1 MRTLMALMIVTAMV
15 AAEAETVTPV
25 DSVESYVNVR
35 EAPAATAAVVGRL
48 HRDESLPL
56 VATTDGWYE
65 VQLPDGKSGF
75 VSADWSRVLAAPEV
89 ADEADATGPEAVA
102 GPESGAERNADTEPE
117 SEPEPAAVTEPQ
129 SVPEPAATASSEPVP
144 EPEGAAAS
152 EPVPEPDTAAASEP
166 VPEPVTATT
175 EPGFTAAMEGD
186 KDFLVKFKDPTT
198 GTKSQIFDNGN
209 QVGIGTTTPAQ
220 RLEVNGSIRINDR
233 NSGVAGLLITQSSG
247 DTGYI
252 MHNRASTLTIG
263 AGSIDRLTIDRD
275 GNVGIAV
282 SHPSHPLEMASGAYV
297 SAGGV
302 WTNSSSRD
310 NKENISDLSIDDALT
325 TLAGLRPVRFN
336 YRNDPSEPH
345 VGFIAEEVPDLVA
358 TADRRGL
365 SAMDIAAV
373 LTRVIQ
379 IQQRRIEELEA
390 RIARDEAESRSR

>member
-1 MRTLMALMIVTAMV
+1 MRTLMALMIVTAMI
-15 AAEAETVTPV
+15 AADAETVAPV

-35 EAPAATAAVVGRL
+35 EAPHATAAVVGRL

-56 VATTDGWYE
+56 VATADGWYE
-65 VQLPDGKSGF
+65 VQLPDGKRGF
-75 VSADWSRVLAAPEV
+75 VSADWSRVSAAPQV
-89 ADEADATGPEAVA
+89 AEEADATEPEAV
-102 GPESGAERNADTEPE
+102 SEPE
-117 SEPEPAAVTEPQ
+117 SNPEPDLDSKPE
-129 SVPEPAATASSEPVP
+129 SVPEPEAATVSEPIP
-144 EPEGAAAS
+144 EPEA
-152 EPVPEPDTAAASEP
+152 
-166 VPEPVTATT
+166 ATT
-175 EPGFTAAMEGD
+175 EPEFAAAMEGD
-186 KDFLVKFKDPTT
+186 TDFLVKFKEPTT

-247 DTGYI
+247 ETGYI

-310 NKENISDLSIDDALT
+310 NKENISELSIEDALT

-336 YRNDPSEPH
+336 YRNDPSELH

-379 IQQRRIEELEA
+379 IQQHRIEELEA
-390 RIARDEAESRSR
+390 RIARDEARSRSR